1 MRKVTIG
8 RHKGLKVNKSTQ
20 EEPRQYKLKRAMIS
34 GEPIEGAA
42 PTIYTER
49 ADGVKP
55 EYDIRADT
63 WEIARDAMNAL
74 SKSKIAKREE
84 VFKDNKNEAE
94 APSGTSDSK

>member
-1 MRKVTIG
+1 MRKVTVG
-8 RHKGLKVNKSTQ
+8 RHNGLRVNKSTE
-20 EEPRQYKLKRAMIS
+20 EEPRQYKLKKAMVS

-74 SKSKIAKREE
+74 SKSRIARREE
-84 VFKDNKNEAE
+84 AFKDNKNEPE
-94 APSGTSDSK
+94 AASGTSDSK